1 MNNTTAAPTT
11 LILKHTF
18 NASPER
24 VYKAWT
30 DPAILREF
38 MCTGGNVRVEAETDV
53 RLGGRFR
60 IVMVRPDGEEFIATG
75 IYRELVPSRRI
86 MCTWSW
92 EEDDPALERETLL
105 TLEFAPR
112 GAQTE
117 MTLTHEN
124 FRDAQQRDNHEAGWG
139 AMVVN
144 LARILS

>member
-38 MCTGGNVRVEAETDV
+38 MGPDDISCPEAETDV
-53 RLGGRFR
+53 RVGGGYR
-60 IVMVRPDGEEFIATG
+60 IVMLKPDGERLVASGT
-75 IYRELVPSRRI
+75 YRELVPNQRI
-86 MCTWSW
+86 VCTWAW
-92 EEDDPALERETLL
+92 EEDDPSLARETIL

-124 FRDAQQRDNHEAGWG
+124 FRDSQQRDNHAIGWS
-139 AMVVN
+139 AIMTKLESV
-144 LARILS
+144 LS